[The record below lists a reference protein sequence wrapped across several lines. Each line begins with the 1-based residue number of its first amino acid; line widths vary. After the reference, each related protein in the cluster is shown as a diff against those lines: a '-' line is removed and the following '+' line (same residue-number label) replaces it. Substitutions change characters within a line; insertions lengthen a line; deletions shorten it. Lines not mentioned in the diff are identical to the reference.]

1 MNLKLLILL
10 RSVVTFFRTPVA
22 TFSLG
27 SIQYKQP
34 THILTSMHTHTNTH
48 QRTSTQAQTIYFA
61 FRFFFIVMLSSPVS
75 SSIRHVI
82 APHYMMLTHHM
93 KIHRP
98 KQGKTTTKS
107 FKIWTLGWGELLTIF
122 FSEIILNFGYWPIC
136 RTKMTSKRCF
146 NAFAISRRSVRL
158 SNKFWGVCTGHS
170 TMRKASDFAV
180 ATEP

>member
-122 FSEIILNFGYWPIC
+122 FFRNHFEFWVLANLPDKNDLKKMFQRVCNFETI
-136 RTKMTSKRCF
+136 RETIK
-146 NAFAISRRSVRL
+146 
-158 SNKFWGVCTGHS
+158 
-170 TMRKASDFAV
+170 
-180 ATEP
+180 